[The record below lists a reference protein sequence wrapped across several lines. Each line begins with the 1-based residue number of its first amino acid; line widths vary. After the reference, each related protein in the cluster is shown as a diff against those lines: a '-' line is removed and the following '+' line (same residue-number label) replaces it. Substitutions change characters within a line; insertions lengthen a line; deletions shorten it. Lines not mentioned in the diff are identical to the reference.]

1 VHGEQLSYILPQGI
15 GGKES
20 LMNGPMRV
28 KVKSTKTPLYS
39 LRY

>member
-1 VHGEQLSYILPQGI
+1 
-15 GGKES
+15 
-20 LMNGPMRV
+20 MRV